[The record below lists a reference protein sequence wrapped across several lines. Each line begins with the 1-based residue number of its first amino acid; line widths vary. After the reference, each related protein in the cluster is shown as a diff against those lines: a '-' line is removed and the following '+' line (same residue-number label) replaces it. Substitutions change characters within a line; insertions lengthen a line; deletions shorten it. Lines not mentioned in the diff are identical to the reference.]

1 MIGLIDESTPE
12 SARGIHYVIG
22 AAVLLE
28 PAQREEVRE
37 RLLKLMEGRQT
48 PFHWKREGVQ
58 KRGRMIE
65 LIGDLEVGVFATV
78 HHPVARARQE
88 VARRQSLETLVP
100 TLVREGVSELV
111 IESRGP
117 QDAKDRQALVELG
130 HAGLCPADIQY
141 SFDAKTE
148 PLVWLP
154 DAVAGLLSEAET
166 RKADGWIAEL
176 QRVVQIFEVRRL
188 DAHEPRLL
196 S

>member
-28 PAQREEVRE
+28 PTQRDEVRE
-37 RLLKLMEGRQT
+37 RLLKLMAGRTT
-48 PFHWKREGVQ
+48 PFHWKREGIQ
-58 KRGRMIE
+58 KRRLMIE
-65 LIGDLEVGVFATV
+65 LLGDLEVGVFAAI
-78 HHPVARARQE
+78 HHPVARTRQQA
-88 VARRQSLETLVP
+88 ARRQSLEALVP
-100 TLVREGVSELV
+100 TLVREGVSELI
-111 IESRGP
+111 IESRGAL
-117 QDAKDRQALVELG
+117 DAKDRQAFIEFG
-130 HAGLCPADIQY
+130 HAGLCPSDLTY

-148 PLVWLP
+148 PLLWLP

-166 RKADGWIAEL
+166 RKADEWIAEL